1 MRSYGETF
9 RIIRKQKG
17 VTMKELADGVCSI
30 SFLSKFER
38 GDSDITLGIFTRI
51 LDKLMLSMDEFIY
64 VHHDYQPSQLEQF
77 FQLVNTA
84 YTSQNS
90 DRLKQLKN
98 QEMKKWERYGIETY
112 YFNVLMLEVYDS
124 MVSSTMM
131 DENVNKAEIDLLTD
145 YLFRVEVWGYYE
157 LALYSATMFFLDPGV
172 VIQLSKTAYI
182 KSSRYQELKKARDTI
197 TAILINTITYLI
209 GPVNRFPEE
218 LTYEQEITEFFSY
231 LDAIQLPEDKLFERL
246 KILQLKGALE
256 LKLGNKESGEAKL
269 RQTIQILRDLGSVG
283 NANNTSL
290 YLEQILSYI
299 KISNTK

>member
-1 MRSYGETF
+1 
-9 RIIRKQKG
+9 
-17 VTMKELADGVCSI
+17 MKELADGVCSI

-90 DRLKQLKN
+90 DRLKQLKD

>member
-90 DRLKQLKN
+90 DRLKQLKD

-246 KILQLKGALE
+246 KILQLKGASE

>member
-90 DRLKQLKN
+90 DRLKQLKD

-182 KSSRYQELKKARDTI
+182 KSSRYQELKKTRDTI

-231 LDAIQLPEDKLFERL
+231 LDAIPLPEDKLFERL

>member
-17 VTMKELADGVCSI
+17 LTMKELADGVCSI

-77 FQLVNTA
+77 FQQVNTA

-112 YFNVLMLEVYDS
+112 YFNVLMLQVYDS

-131 DENVNKAEIDLLTD
+131 DENVNKEEIDLLTD
-145 YLFRVEVWGYYE
+145 YLFRVELWGYYE
-157 LALYSATMFFLDPGV
+157 LALYSATMFFLKPGV
-172 VIQLSKTAYI
+172 VVQLSKTAYI
-182 KSSRYQELKKARDTI
+182 KSSRYQGLKKAHDTI

-231 LDAIQLPEDKLFERL
+231 LDAIQLPEEKLFERL

-256 LKLGNKESGEAKL
+256 LKLGNKESGEAKV

-299 KISNTK
+299 KVSNTK

>member
-1 MRSYGETF
+1 
-9 RIIRKQKG
+9 
-17 VTMKELADGVCSI
+17 MKELADGVCSI

-90 DRLKQLKN
+90 DRLKQLKD

-182 KSSRYQELKKARDTI
+182 KSSRYQELKKHVIRLLLSLSI
-197 TAILINTITYLI
+197 
-209 GPVNRFPEE
+209 P
-218 LTYEQEITEFFSY
+218 
-231 LDAIQLPEDKLFERL
+231 LP
-246 KILQLKGALE
+246 
-256 LKLGNKESGEAKL
+256 
-269 RQTIQILRDLGSVG
+269 T
-283 NANNTSL
+283 
-290 YLEQILSYI
+290 
-299 KISNTK
+299 